1 MEIEDIMMRNQE
13 LSMDNERL
21 RRQLDEAI
29 RERDQARGMYLG
41 RISLEYS
48 VEEAQK
54 AREELE
60 W

>member
-29 RERDQARGMYLG
+29 RERDQAREMCLKMKQDNKEG
-41 RISLEYS
+41 I
-48 VEEAQK
+48 
-54 AREELE
+54 
-60 W
+60 